1 MPEARQIVINTGPII
16 ALVAGTGSLDVLK
29 FLYGTIYVPFEVK
42 QEIVVRNA
50 TMFGAAEFQ
59 AAEWLTL
66 IDVKTRLS
74 PFLRNSLDIGEAAVI
89 QTALDKGVQ
98 TVCIDEAVGRRVA
111 RLNGLSVTGSI
122 GVLVRAK
129 SLGYPVDVLGAIE
142 RMRSKGVWVS
152 DRVVQSVKGL
162 V

>member
-1 MPEARQIVINTGPII
+1 MPEPRQIVINTGTII
-16 ALVAGTGSLDVLK
+16 ALIAGTGSLDILK

-50 TMFGAAEFQ
+50 TLFGAAEFQ
-59 AAEWLTL
+59 AAEWLTRL
-66 IDVKTRLS
+66 ETPTLLS
-74 PFLRNSLDIGEAAVI
+74 PFLKNSLDVGEAAVI
-89 QTALDKGVQ
+89 QTALDKGIQ

-129 SLGYPVDVLGAIE
+129 SLGYSVDVFEAIE
-142 RMRSKGVWVS
+142 QMRQKGVWVS
-152 DRVVQSVKGL
+152 DRVVQSL
-162 V
+162 RH